1 MDNVD
6 IERKAVRAVG
16 DYIDSCPQMRSYIAD
31 NDRTP
36 IWDGDIFVYSSDD
49 KTNASFYGRVPVQVK
64 GTKVTKFSEKRVS
77 YSKLTRKDFDLYE

>member
-36 IWDGDIFVYSSDD
+36 IWDGDIFVYSNDD
-49 KTNASFYGRVPVQVK
+49 KTNGTSFAIGCHALQFADCIHYLFR
-64 GTKVTKFSEKRVS
+64 GTCYLFP
-77 YSKLTRKDFDLYE
+77 